1 MRHKPIIPILMLSA
15 VGLTQST
22 LLYPISLW
30 RVKPDFM
37 LSIAVAW
44 SLLRGTEEGMLWGF
58 VGGVILD
65 LLSGTPLGICIL
77 AMVATCFLVSLG
89 QMSIFPT
96 NITLPLLAMCLA
108 TITYYLLSLLLL
120 RATGSPV
127 AWRETMVRIVL
138 PATLLNGL
146 CMPLIYGIMRH
157 FSVFFKRLGW

>member
-15 VGLTQST
+15 FGLMQST

-30 RVKPDFM
+30 TVKPDFM
-37 LSIAVAW
+37 LSIVVAW

-65 LLSGTPLGICIL
+65 LLSGTPFGIYIL

-89 QMSIFPT
+89 QMRIFPT
-96 NITLPLLAMCLA
+96 NITLPLLAMCVA
-108 TITYYLLSLLLL
+108 TITYYVLSLLLL
-120 RATGSPV
+120 RATGWPV
-127 AWRETMVRIVL
+127 AWRETMAKIVF

-146 CMPLIYGIMRH
+146 CMPLIHGIMQR
-157 FSVFFKRLGW
+157 FSAFCQRFGW